1 VKEPFTEKLSNMNYN
16 KPQLTSKK
24 LTKLVKRTAA
34 LSVVLLL
41 ITAMMVNFTA
51 CCTYSFTGASVPDH
65 LETIAVPI
73 AEDRSGAGLPGLREL
88 LTQELIRQFIDD
100 NSLQV
105 TSGTKAN
112 AIVECTI
119 VSVTDVP
126 SIVGAGENIEQR
138 RLTVNV
144 QVVYKDLVKR
154 VNVFDKSFS
163 NYGDYVPGTTENERV
178 QASEVAV
185 NKISEDIVLAVI
197 SGW

>member
-1 VKEPFTEKLSNMNYN
+1 MN
-16 KPQLTSKK
+16 KGLLTLLKSKAS
-24 LTKLVKRTAA
+24 LFLF
-34 LSVVLLL
+34 LLL
-41 ITAMMVNFTA
+41 ITAMIVNLSA
-51 CCTYSFTGASVPDH
+51 CCAYSFTGASVPDH

-73 AEDRSGAGLPGLREL
+73 AEDRSGAGFPGLREL
-88 LTQELIRQFIDD
+88 LTQELIQQFIDD
-100 NSLQV
+100 NSFQV
-105 TSGTKAN
+105 TAGTNAN

-154 VNVFDKSFS
+154 VNVFDKKFS
-163 NYGDYVPGTTENERV
+163 NYGDYVPGTTENERIL
-178 QASEVAV
+178 ASEVAV
-185 NKISEDIVLAVI
+185 DKISEDIVLAVI

>member
-1 VKEPFTEKLSNMNYN
+1 MNCSNIIYTKKELIMEIK
-16 KPQLTSKK
+16 
-24 LTKLVKRTAA
+24 TKTPMTAI
-34 LSVVLLL
+34 LLL
-41 ITAMMVNFTA
+41 IFAMMINFTA

-144 QVVYKDLVKR
+144 RVVYKDLIKR
-154 VNVFDKSFS
+154 INVFDKNFS

>member
-1 VKEPFTEKLSNMNYN
+1 MNCNNSRFTN
-16 KPQLTSKK
+16 KGL
-24 LTKLVKRTAA
+24 LILVKSKAS
-34 LSVVLLL
+34 LLLFLLL
-41 ITAMMVNFTA
+41 IAAMMVNFTA

-88 LTQELIRQFIDD
+88 LTQQLIQEFIDD
-100 NSLQV
+100 NSFQV
-105 TSGTKAN
+105 TAGTKAN

-144 QVVYKDLVKR
+144 QVVYKDLVKK

-163 NYGDYVPGTTENERV
+163 NYGDYVPGTTENERIR
-178 QASEVAV
+178 ASEVAV

>member
-1 VKEPFTEKLSNMNYN
+1 MNCN
-16 KPQLTSKK
+16 KSQIMKK
-24 LTKLVKRTAA
+24 RLIILTKSNASLFVFI
-34 LSVVLLL
+34 LL
-41 ITAMMVNFTA
+41 ISAMMVNFTA

-65 LETIAVPI
+65 LETIAVPV

-88 LTQELIRQFIDD
+88 LTQELIQQFIDD
-100 NSLQV
+100 NSFQV
-105 TSGTKAN
+105 TTGTKAD

-126 SIVGAGENIEQR
+126 SIVGAGENIAQR

-144 QVVYKDLVKR
+144 QAVYKDLVKR
-154 VNVFDKSFS
+154 VNVFDKKFS
-163 NYGDYVPGTTENERV
+163 NYGDYVPGTSENERI